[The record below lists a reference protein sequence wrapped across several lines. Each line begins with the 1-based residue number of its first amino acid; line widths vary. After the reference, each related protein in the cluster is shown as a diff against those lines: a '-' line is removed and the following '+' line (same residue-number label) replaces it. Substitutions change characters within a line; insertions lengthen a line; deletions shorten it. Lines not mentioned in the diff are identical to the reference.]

1 MPITGF
7 VLGRSIGVE
16 NVLRSVVVVVVYN
29 STERALRWLGG
40 ARYVCYRAL

>member
-16 NVLRSVVVVVVYN
+16 NFLRSVVVFVYN
-29 STERALRWLGG
+29 STERALRWFGG